1 MKLKISALL
10 LVLCMVFGGCV
21 PHSSV
26 RHTAGCSEEGFQEHA
41 RCVHTRNLLNEQSFT
56 TSTAQMQMQMR
67 EIEPNHDD
75 EAAVEMIAAIVVAVL
90 IICVVIYVCDSMDK

>member
-21 PHSSV
+21 PHS
-26 RHTAGCSEEGFQEHA
+26 SEEGFQEHA

-56 TSTAQMQMQMR
+56 TSTAQMQMR

>member
-21 PHSSV
+21 PNSSV
-26 RHTAGCSEEGFQEHA
+26 SAY
-41 RCVHTRNLLNEQSFT
+41 EQSFT
-56 TSTAQMQMQMR
+56 TSTAQMQMR

-75 EAAVEMIAAIVVAVL
+75 EAAVEMIAAVVVAVL

>member
-1 MKLKISALL
+1 
-10 LVLCMVFGGCV
+10 
-21 PHSSV
+21 
-26 RHTAGCSEEGFQEHA
+26 
-41 RCVHTRNLLNEQSFT
+41 
-56 TSTAQMQMQMR
+56 MQMR

>member
-56 TSTAQMQMQMR
+56 TSTAQMQMR